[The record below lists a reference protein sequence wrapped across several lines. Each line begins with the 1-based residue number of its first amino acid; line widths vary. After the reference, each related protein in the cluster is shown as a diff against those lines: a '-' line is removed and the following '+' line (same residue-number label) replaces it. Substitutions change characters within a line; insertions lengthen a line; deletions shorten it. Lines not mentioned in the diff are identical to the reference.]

1 MDEGSTH
8 TKKIMHRDTERQR
21 RQEMSGLYASI
32 RSLLPQE
39 YTKGKRCAS
48 DHVGQAVNYVK
59 HMQKKI
65 EEMKMRRDKL
75 KRLSNSSGP
84 ANTYAEDQNSDMM
97 SGSSNCVTVNG
108 FHGAVEILM
117 SSSFNQGDF
126 PLSKAIAHL
135 LGRGL
140 TDKSMMSQA
149 LIYL

>member
-1 MDEGSTH
+1 
-8 TKKIMHRDTERQR
+8 
-21 RQEMSGLYASI
+21 
-32 RSLLPQE
+32 
-39 YTKGKRCAS
+39 GKRCAS

-108 FHGAVEILM
+108 FHGA
-117 SSSFNQGDF
+117 
-126 PLSKAIAHL
+126 
-135 LGRGL
+135 
-140 TDKSMMSQA
+140 
-149 LIYL
+149 